1 MIITVDFLEFA
12 VKSCTVEAIIHFLN
26 FDNVDFCDTGIF
38 NVNYKRSKTLKG
50 FCKIGYDNDTSIYD
64 VYVSLSGSGCRL
76 LEDYNSGQNF
86 SWFDFISSLMSSFDV
101 SFRRIDIAIDDHT
114 DLLNTH
120 KLWFR
125 YYKKGKFAGACRSV
139 PKYIEGRE
147 EELIF
152 GSPQSDY
159 LIRIYNKGLERGFI
173 VGEKILN
180 TMTGELVD
188 HWWRLEQQIRGHKS
202 EQFINEWLK
211 AGSESLGEISCGYI
225 LEFIRFLT
233 RPNDK
238 TNSQRIP
245 VCDWWLNFL
254 NQAHRIKFTSK
265 PGTVYNAHKLDSWL
279 NTQVASSIKTYIHLF
294 GLTPEDLYQHFDS
307 SDIILNNSQRALLRA
322 KAYRLSDLLEKKSD
336 ELLHQSELPFGPELK
351 KAFYLASSYESEKQ
365 MLDLINRVLDSLKS
379 QDNQYIQ
386 LEMSDEYE

>member
-12 VKSCTVEAIIHFLN
+12 VKNCELQNMLN
-26 FDNVDFCDTGIF
+26 FLSFEMLEFKHSGTF
-38 NVNYKRSKTLKG
+38 NVNYKKSLILSG
-50 FCKIGYDNDTSIYD
+50 YMKIGYDNDATNYD

-76 LEDYNSGQNF
+76 LEDLKG
-86 SWFDFISSLMSSFDV
+86 DSFDWYNFIFMLRNSFYV
-101 SFRRIDIAIDDHT
+101 SFRRIDIAIDDNT

-147 EELIF
+147 QELIF

-265 PGTVYNAHKLDSWL
+265 PGTVYNAHKLESWL
-279 NTQVASSIKTYIHLF
+279 NTQVSSSIKTYIHLF

-336 ELLHQSELPFGPELK
+336 ELLHQSELPFGPDLK
-351 KAFYLASSYESEKQ
+351 KAFYLASSYESDKQ